1 MGPAIPRALGARDRG
16 GANVSDDD
24 PLKHWDMRRAAARVN
39 ESLAGRGYLEGD
51 MVHLPSGRAVNRSLP
66 DGKLRES
73 ILGELTA
80 EDRAEYDRLAGG
92 EGDDLG
98 EPVH

>member
-1 MGPAIPRALGARDRG
+1 
-16 GANVSDDD
+16 
-24 PLKHWDMRRAAARVN
+24 
-39 ESLAGRGYLEGD
+39 

>member
-1 MGPAIPRALGARDRG
+1 M
-16 GANVSDDD
+16 SDDD